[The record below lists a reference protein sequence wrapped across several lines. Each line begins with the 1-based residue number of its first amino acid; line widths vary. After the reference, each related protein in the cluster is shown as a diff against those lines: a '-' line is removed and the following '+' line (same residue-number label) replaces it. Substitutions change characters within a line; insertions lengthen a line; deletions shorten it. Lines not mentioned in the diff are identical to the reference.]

1 MPYSYKDGNIP
12 ESMKYLKPSIQ
23 KKGISIAN
31 AILRNGGSEGVA
43 ISTGIKKAKELH
55 KKKIEK
61 TAFIQ
66 AGPHSNLPNAFEN
79 ADLGARTDIP
89 LAKGLPKRKGI
100 VKLAALGFKIKRI
113 NLDHLKDYIKK
124 LKTAMGHDNEFNK
137 ISNK

>member
-1 MPYSYKDGNIP
+1 MPWEYPNNVPQSAR
-12 ESMKYLKPSIQ
+12 YLKPSIQ
-23 KKGISIAN
+23 RKTVAIAN
-31 AILRNGGSEGVA
+31 AILRNGGPEGVA

-55 KKKIEK
+55 KKNIEK

-100 VKLAALGFKIKRI
+100 VKLAALGFKIRRI
-113 NLDHLKDYIKK
+113 NLEHLKDYVKK
-124 LKTAMGHDNEFNK
+124 LKTVMGTDNELNK
-137 ISNK
+137 ISRK